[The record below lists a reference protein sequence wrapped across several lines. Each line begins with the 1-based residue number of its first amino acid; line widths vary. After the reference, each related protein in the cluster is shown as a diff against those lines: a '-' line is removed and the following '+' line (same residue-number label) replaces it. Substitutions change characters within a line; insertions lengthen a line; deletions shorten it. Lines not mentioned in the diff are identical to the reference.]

1 MKEAYDKLVGEC
13 MFTTAR
19 SSGSGGQHVNKV
31 ETRVTLLFSVTHS
44 HLLTEQQK
52 NRIHEKL
59 KNRIN
64 KEGIL
69 QLTCETE
76 RSQLMN
82 RKAVIDQFITLIERA
97 LRPVKKRKATKPTA
111 ASIKK
116 RIESKK
122 QLSEKKSIRRGRFE

>member
-13 MFTTAR
+13 IFTTAR

-76 RSQLMN
+76 RSQPMN

>member
-76 RSQLMN
+76 RSQPMN